1 MSSRLKIA
9 VVAACPFPY
18 PRGTPIRIL
27 RLAEALANRG
37 HDLHVVTYHLGEGE
51 PEGPVK
57 VHRIRDVAIYR
68 RVSPGPSYLKLLL
81 LDPLLALKLKSVV
94 VGAPVRRSTGC
105 PLVYDAHTL
114 LESELHYYGLGLW
127 RNAKR
132 SIGRRL
138 DRWLPK
144 WADHV
149 VTVTDRIRQGL
160 IRDTGLSPEGVT
172 LVTNGVETDLFGR
185 QRGRNGS
192 SVPAHR
198 TVVFAGN
205 LARYQGIEH
214 LLQAFGKI
222 LEKRKGV
229 RLRIVTQSSFDEYE
243 SMARDLGIRE
253 SIDVVDSDFE
263 GLPDELAAADVLVNP
278 RTECDG
284 IPMKLLNYMAARKAI
299 VSFQGSAPCVEHGKT
314 ALVVEDRDTRAF
326 AGSVLRLL
334 DDPGL
339 AEELGRRA
347 REVVEAKHTWDSKAA
362 AMEVIFGSLLA
373 GGATR

>member
-1 MSSRLKIA
+1 LEERQE
-9 VVAACPFPY
+9 VDRAA
-18 PRGTPIRIL
+18 I
-27 RLAEALANRG
+27 
-37 HDLHVVTYHLGEGE
+37 
-51 PEGPVK
+51 
-57 VHRIRDVAIYR
+57 
-68 RVSPGPSYLKLLL
+68 
-81 LDPLLALKLKSVV
+81 
-94 VGAPVRRSTGC
+94 GA
-105 PLVYDAHTL
+105 
-114 LESELHYYGLGLW
+114 
-127 RNAKR
+127 
-132 SIGRRL
+132 
-138 DRWLPK
+138 
-144 WADHV
+144 
-149 VTVTDRIRQGL
+149 
-160 IRDTGLSPEGVT
+160 
-172 LVTNGVETDLFGR
+172 
-185 QRGRNGS
+185 
-192 SVPAHR
+192 VPAHR